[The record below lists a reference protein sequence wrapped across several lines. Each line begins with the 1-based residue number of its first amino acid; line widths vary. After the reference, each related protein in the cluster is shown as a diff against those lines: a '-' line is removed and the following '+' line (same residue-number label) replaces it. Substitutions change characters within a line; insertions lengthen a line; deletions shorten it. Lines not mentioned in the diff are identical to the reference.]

1 MDASAYLRKQGWRG
15 DGHSLDY
22 TNRGISKPLLV
33 SKKVDVLGVGL
44 NKHKAVSDQWWLRAF
59 DEGLK
64 SFGTGKETALAQ
76 VQKHGVN
83 RGGLYA
89 NFVKGEKIPG
99 SIGESIL
106 PTPEDSTTNTPAEL
120 QSDTNVN
127 MAIDVPPEDKL
138 ERVVG
143 AHETQHSRDAMM
155 HVLQN
160 PDDAP
165 ASMRKMLDRK
175 RKRAERPVEKRA
187 RRKTE
192 RQEQAKLTS
201 REKRKQAMDEGTWDA
216 EKEEEHKREKEIN
229 RKAKEFVLEAQR
241 RGIIPAGPNEIRKG
255 LIPTGANATAVQAM
269 PTDELQKVVDQ
280 ASLNLEAKP
289 SGKNTKGEKYARE
302 KQKRELK
309 RAAKAYL
316 LGETAEE
323 KKAKK
328 DLKKE
333 QRAEK
338 QIGAAQK
345 QAETMARREERAAK
359 KKELRAQRAAEKAEI
374 NRLIQ
379 QREAAEKALKT
390 MEGAPANG
398 ETTTNGFTSGADEVR
413 FGMNSKGGVKK
424 IPGVGHVDRYPTKAE
439 KKAKKL
445 AAMAIKNGI
454 SDDEVK
460 ARLAAETA
468 QKAEAERL
476 KIDRYRAMKHG
487 LSLED
492 YREKLAQGE
501 VQTPRLEKKNIP
513 PEKLAEY
520 KKRAEEKGLKLEEY
534 IRRQEE
540 KFAAK
545 QSEKMGNPFQSDIVG
560 VVEEGGDGYI
570 SLDAQMS
577 EAPATNGANAGEEDL
592 GFVVDTTGDDHL
604 DPDRRAII
612 ANGTTSKPLAVID
625 TAGDATYNSAP
636 NMPIPLDP
644 RIWEGQK
651 PSELPRAVRKAR
663 KEWMRQKREEKK
675 ARRAGAG
682 EAAPPRKSKGARKVE
697 AREAFVKQI
706 LFHSRQYLRSGGQG
720 EPGMVTIEGVENVP
734 LVKLGTKE
742 GMFKKDE
749 VGLARTV
756 ARRVLRNV
764 RRAQK
769 AEKGKGKGWK
779 KRERAAKEAA
789 RNAGISGPTTQARLR
804 EGYKGDLLLLSSHT
818 EMEHIRNFPNRD
830 RRAETETT
838 ILAHDSNK
846 LRHQVTCSTF
856 GWHAM
861 ETTCRLLALP
871 AEIRSQIYEY
881 VLYVPTASG
890 EVTIRPSK
898 APSLLAILQTC
909 RQIEDEAKCIF
920 YNINH
925 LRICTRAI
933 ADGDMYSYEDPE
945 TLRYLT
951 ATLDT
956 ARAAAVK
963 NLTVRLAGRR
973 PEEFCVSEVI
983 NFFPSVTTLH
993 IELIPDEDQTWCI
1006 FATYP
1011 EEILPRLRSNLSR
1024 LTELREV
1031 RVTTM
1036 SPPKDADEHEQLE
1049 TELRKAIAPQEV

>member
-1 MDASAYLRKQGWRG
+1 MCNGSIFCLRLWELGFGGRIYCMDASAYLRKQGWRG
-15 DGHSLDY
+15 DGHPLDHS
-22 TNRGISKPLLV
+22 NRGISKPLLV

-64 SFGTGKETALAQ
+64 SLGTGQETALAQ

-89 NFVKGEKIPG
+89 NFIKGEKIPG
-99 SIGESIL
+99 SIGQSVL
-106 PTPEDSTTNTPAEL
+106 PTPEDSTTSTPAEL
-120 QSDTNVN
+120 QPDTKVN

-187 RRKTE
+187 RRKLE

-201 REKRKQAMDEGTWDA
+201 REKRKQAMEEGTWDA

-269 PTDELQKVVDQ
+269 PTDELQRVVDQ
-280 ASLNLEAKP
+280 AGLNLEAKVV
-289 SGKNTKGEKYARE
+289 GKNTKGEKYARE

-328 DLKKE
+328 DVKKQ
-333 QRAEK
+333 QRVEK
-338 QIGAAQK
+338 QVGVAQK

-359 KKELRAQRAAEKAEI
+359 KKEFRAQRAAEKAEI

-379 QREAAEKALKT
+379 QREATEKALKT
-390 MEGAPANG
+390 MDGAPANG
-398 ETTTNGFTSGADEVR
+398 ETTTNGFVSGADEVR

-445 AAMAIKNGI
+445 TAMAIKNGI

-487 LSLED
+487 LSLEE
-492 YREKLAQGE
+492 YREKLAHGE

-520 KKRAEEKGLKLEEY
+520 RKRAEEKGMKLEEY
-534 IRRQEE
+534 VRRREE

-545 QSEKMGNPFQSDIVG
+545 QSEKMGNPFQSDIIG
-560 VVEEGGDGYI
+560 VAEEGGDGYI
-570 SLDAQMS
+570 ALDSQMPV
-577 EAPATNGANAGEEDL
+577 EPATNGATTGEEDL

-604 DPDRRAII
+604 DPTGFANHARATI
-612 ANGTTSKPLAVID
+612 ANGTNSKPLAVVD
-625 TAGDATYNSAP
+625 TAGDATYDSAP

-675 ARRAGAG
+675 ARRALASGSG

-734 LVKLGTKE
+734 LVKLGTRE

-789 RNAGISGPTTQARLR
+789 RNAGISGPTTRASLV
-804 EGYKGDLLLLSSHT
+804 EGYKGDLLL
-818 EMEHIRNFPNRD
+818 
-830 RRAETETT
+830 
-838 ILAHDSNK
+838 
-846 LRHQVTCSTF
+846 
-856 GWHAM
+856 
-861 ETTCRLLALP
+861 
-871 AEIRSQIYEY
+871 
-881 VLYVPTASG
+881 
-890 EVTIRPSK
+890 
-898 APSLLAILQTC
+898 
-909 RQIEDEAKCIF
+909 
-920 YNINH
+920 
-925 LRICTRAI
+925 
-933 ADGDMYSYEDPE
+933 
-945 TLRYLT
+945 
-951 ATLDT
+951 
-956 ARAAAVK
+956 
-963 NLTVRLAGRR
+963 
-973 PEEFCVSEVI
+973 
-983 NFFPSVTTLH
+983 
-993 IELIPDEDQTWCI
+993 
-1006 FATYP
+1006 
-1011 EEILPRLRSNLSR
+1011 
-1024 LTELREV
+1024 
-1031 RVTTM
+1031 
-1036 SPPKDADEHEQLE
+1036 
-1049 TELRKAIAPQEV
+1049 